1 MSDAY
6 LLTAVG
12 RTPWIQPGWCPQRES
27 PGAEGVGAAT
37 PFTWPTCRGPVARP
51 RRFPVCGFRRSWR
64 KNNVSTFR
72 KNIKDWVCAIWNTYG
87 RARKAGPAKT
97 RFAGF
102 SSIFF
107 FGHPCHTPTLV
118 YFFFFFFPKWEGAT
132 AWVPRELGFRL
143 RWLRKIHKDFGKVTF
158 TQKGL

>member
-51 RRFPVCGFRRSWR
+51 RRFPVQEAGHPRDGKREARPVAGPGGYLGCGSVLLQGLGQALR
-64 KNNVSTFR
+64 VSEGPDDTRLLMWPPGGLLPQILF
-72 KNIKDWVCAIWNTYG
+72 YG
-87 RARKAGPAKT
+87 RS
-97 RFAGF
+97 FVM
-102 SSIFF
+102 SS
-107 FGHPCHTPTLV
+107 L
-118 YFFFFFFPKWEGAT
+118 
-132 AWVPRELGFRL
+132 
-143 RWLRKIHKDFGKVTF
+143 HKSPIR
-158 TQKGL
+158 